1 MCSLSLVAAGWGC
14 SSLWCWGFL
23 LQRILLLQSTSLVVP
38 QHVGYSGIRDQT
50 HAPCIGKWILNYW
63 TTREIH
69 DSNFKVVF
77 LNTLGVLGVGWGEC

>member
-1 MCSLSLVAAGWGC
+1 MQAFPSCCRLG
-14 SSLWCWGFL
+14 L
-23 LQRILLLQSTSLVVP
+23 LFTVVLGVPTARILLLRSTSLVAP
-38 QHVGYSGIRDQT
+38 QHVGYSRIRDQT
-50 HAPCIGKWILNYW
+50 HAPWIGKWILNYW